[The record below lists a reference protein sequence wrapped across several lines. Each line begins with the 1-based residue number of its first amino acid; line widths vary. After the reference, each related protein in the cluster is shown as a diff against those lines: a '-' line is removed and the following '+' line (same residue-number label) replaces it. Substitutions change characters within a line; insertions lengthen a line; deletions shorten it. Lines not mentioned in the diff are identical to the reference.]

1 MRSKRT
7 RGQPPDEN
15 QFRTDFDA
23 PAKRPWFGPKR
34 FGYGYA
40 PRTWQGYLVLGGLL
54 VVVLVLGTLARQGRF
69 PAILVV
75 VPGILVALG
84 IRLFQRR

>member
-1 MRSKRT
+1 MRSR
-7 RGQPPDEN
+7 RGREQPPDEN

-23 PAKRPWFGPKR
+23 PVKRPWFGPKR

-40 PRTWQGYLVLGGLL
+40 PRTWQGYLILAGLL
-54 VVVLVLGTLARQGRF
+54 VVVLVLGTLAKEGRF
-69 PAILVV
+69 PAVLVV

>member
-1 MRSKRT
+1 MRSR
-7 RGQPPDEN
+7 RRREQPPGEN

-23 PAKRPWFGPKR
+23 PVKRPWFGPKR

-40 PRTWQGYLVLGGLL
+40 PRTWQGYLIMAGLL
-54 VVVLVLGTLARQGRF
+54 AVVLVLGALAKEGRF
-69 PAILVV
+69 PAALVV
-75 VPGILVALG
+75 VPGILVAVG